1 MGASE
6 TTEKI
11 TDLKN
16 IVPLAITEIFN
27 ATCQLDLK
35 VVPPDP
41 DINHNGIVI
50 AVISLMGD
58 VDWSVLLGL
67 PRDTATAVAEKFS
80 GFAIP
85 YDSEDMGDAVGE
97 LTNIFA
103 GQVKSLLD
111 QQNYRAEISLP
122 SVIRADSMEV
132 LMQRDS
138 AGAKTCFESSVG
150 KLWTGLVMGKSPGFV
165 M

>member
-1 MGASE
+1 MSASE
-6 TTEKI
+6 TTEKD
-11 TDLKN
+11 TNSQD
-16 IVPLAITEIFN
+16 IVPRAVTDIFS
-27 ATCQLDLK
+27 ASCQLELK

-67 PRDTATAVAEKFS
+67 PRKTATAVAEKFS
-80 GFAIP
+80 GFEIP

-111 QQNYRAEISLP
+111 QQNYKAEISLP
-122 SVIRADSMEV
+122 SVIRADNMEV

-138 AGAKTCFESSVG
+138 AGAKTCFESPVG
-150 KLWTGLVMGKSPGFV
+150 KLWTGLVMGNSPGFV